1 MIFLPYVNQQ
11 SWRFFKT
18 KTFINVNILSTI
30 VNKWYT
36 MLEKLF
42 TSKTRT
48 KILTLLMFNQDS
60 EYHLREIARKIKISP
75 IYVSKELAN
84 LEQLNLVNKKHKG
97 NLTIYQ
103 INEGSVILN
112 ELKKI
117 FIKTDYIGELIKNKL
132 SGKVKYT
139 FIYGSFANGTE
150 TESSDIDLF
159 VVGDISEDNII
170 TIIQELES
178 KSGREINYVLW
189 TEKVFAQRA
198 KNHHLLRSIK
208 KNKIIMLIGDENEFK
223 KRIR

>member
-1 MIFLPYVNQQ
+1 
-11 SWRFFKT
+11 
-18 KTFINVNILSTI
+18 
-30 VNKWYT
+30 